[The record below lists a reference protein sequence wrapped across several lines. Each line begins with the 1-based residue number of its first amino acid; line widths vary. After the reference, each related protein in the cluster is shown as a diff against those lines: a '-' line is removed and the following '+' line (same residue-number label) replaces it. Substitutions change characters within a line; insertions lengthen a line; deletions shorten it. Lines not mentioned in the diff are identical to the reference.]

1 MSENKDSQVIRGVE
15 LAGGTTVL
23 FDFVSFNEQS
33 LEPDQCNQVI
43 ANIQLDNYLKKD
55 FGLDSK

>member
-23 FDFVSFNEQS
+23 FDFVSFNE
-33 LEPDQCNQVI
+33 
-43 ANIQLDNYLKKD
+43 
-55 FGLDSK
+55 